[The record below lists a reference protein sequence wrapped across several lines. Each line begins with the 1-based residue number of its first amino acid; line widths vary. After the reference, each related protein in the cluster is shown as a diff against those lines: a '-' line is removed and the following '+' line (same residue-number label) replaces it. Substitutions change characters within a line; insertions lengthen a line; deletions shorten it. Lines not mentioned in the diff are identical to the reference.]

1 MRAVSRLFLAVL
13 LLIPLTACDIIYKL
27 PTRQGNVIEQKEID
41 KVKLGMT
48 RDQVRFILGTPI
60 AASPLRDDR
69 WDYFGY
75 YRPPRGEA
83 RSRTVSLYFAGD
95 QLVRMEGEKAP
106 ADATLEPDAKALAAE
121 KKKAETEDERAK
133 DSKEGGIIKP
143 PDQQDHP
150 APDSGRQ

>member
-1 MRAVSRLFLAVL
+1 MRAVLAVL
-13 LLIPLTACDIIYKL
+13 LLIPLTACNIVYKL

-75 YRPPRGEA
+75 YRPPRGAA
-83 RSRTVSLYFAGD
+83 RSRTVSLYFNGD
-95 QLVRMEGEKAP
+95 QLVRMEGEKAA
-106 ADATLEPDAKALAAE
+106 ADVEPDAKALAAE
-121 KKKAETEDERAK
+121 KKKADAEDERAK
-133 DSKEGGIIKP
+133 ETKDGGIIKP

-150 APDSGRQ
+150 APDRDQR

>member
-1 MRAVSRLFLAVL
+1 MRNVSRLFWAVL
-13 LLIPLTACDIIYKL
+13 LLSPLTACNIVYKL
-27 PTRQGNVIEQKEID
+27 PTRQGNVIEQKELD

-83 RSRTVSLYFAGD
+83 KSRTVSLYFSAD
-95 QLVRMEGEKAP
+95 QLVRMEGEKAVDNGGT
-106 ADATLEPDAKALAAE
+106 APDAKALAAE
-121 KKKAETEDERAK
+121 QKKAAAEDERAK
-133 DSKEGGIIKP
+133 DIKEGGIIKP
-143 PDQQDHP
+143 PDQQDRP
-150 APDSGRQ
+150 APDQDRR

>member
-1 MRAVSRLFLAVL
+1 MSAVSRLFLAVL
-13 LLIPLTACDIIYKL
+13 LLISLSACEIVYKL
-27 PTRQGNVIEQKEID
+27 PTRQGNVIEQRELD

-48 RDQVRFILGTPI
+48 RDQVRFVLGTPI

-83 RSRTVSLYFAGD
+83 VSRTVSLYFNGD
-95 QLVRMEGEKAP
+95 QLVRMEGEKAV
-106 ADATLEPDAKALAAE
+106 AGGSGAPDAKTLEAE
-121 KKKAETEDERAK
+121 QKKAAVEDERAK
-133 DSKEGGIIKP
+133 ETKEGGIIKP

-150 APDSGRQ
+150 APDQE

>member
-1 MRAVSRLFLAVL
+1 MRAVSRLLVSVVV
-13 LLIPLTACDIIYKL
+13 LIPLTACEIVYKL
-27 PTRQGNVIEQKEID
+27 PTRQGNVIEQKELD

-83 RSRTVSLYFAGD
+83 KSRTVSLFFNGD
-95 QLVRMEGEKAP
+95 QLVRMEGEKAE
-106 ADATLEPDAKALAAE
+106 ADGSTAPDAKALAAE
-121 KKKAETEDERAK
+121 QKKAKAEDERAK
-133 DSKEGGIIKP
+133 EVKEGGIIKP

-150 APDSGRQ
+150 APDQDRP

>member
-1 MRAVSRLFLAVL
+1 MRSVVAL
-13 LLIPLTACDIIYKL
+13 LLLLPLAGCELVYKL
-27 PTRQGNVIEQKEID
+27 PTRQGNVIEQKELD

-83 RSRTVSLYFAGD
+83 KSRTVSLFFSGD
-95 QLVRMEGEKAP
+95 QLVRMEGEQAV
-106 ADATLEPDAKALAAE
+106 ADGGATPDAKALAAE
-121 KKKAETEDERAK
+121 QKKAEAEDERAK
-133 DSKEGGIIKP
+133 AIKEGGIIKP

-150 APDSGRQ
+150 APDQDRR

>member
-60 AASPLRDDR
+60 AASTLRDDR

-75 YRPPRGEA
+75 YKPPRGKA
-83 RSRTVSLYFAGD
+83 FSRTVSLYFSGD
-95 QLVRMEGEKAP
+95 QLVRMEGQQAAAGLEAAP
-106 ADATLEPDAKALAAE
+106 DLKTLDAE
-121 KKKAETEDERAK
+121 KKKDAVEDEREKEKK
-133 DSKEGGIIKP
+133 DSGIIKP
-143 PDQQDHP
+143 PDQQEHQ
-150 APDSGRQ
+150 APEDQR